1 MIPFNHY
8 LSTVLNKGVLCNKRP
23 GVLYF
28 HFLGLVSLFILLSC
42 FFHPAM
48 AVFSSD
54 VPTRDD
60 IQNQLK
66 VLTERKEHTVEEKA
80 SIVDLEKTLS
90 FFDKID
96 QVKLDSEQLKKNL
109 QELPQKSQ
117 QLTTELA
124 SLKSNSQ
131 QNENEYKQNLA
142 TLSLKQLETKLNNTL
157 NNLQKAQDNLASY
170 NSQLIG
176 LQTQPERAQNLLY
189 HNVQRLQQI
198 RNQLNN
204 AITEQSEV
212 RHTEIELLLVEQ
224 SFLMQQKDYQK
235 ESLQVNTQLQT
246 LLQLQRDYTSFQ
258 IEQLERYVQL
268 IQDIVNGRH
277 LIVSEETAKEVQNS
291 DDTNPHIQ
299 SNPLVREEIEI
310 NRDLSERL
318 VAATRDNNQLVQK
331 KIQVKNF
338 LDRAIQ
344 SERGLKEQVKVLR
357 GSLLLSRI
365 LFQEQL
371 KVPRNVLTK
380 DLPTKIADLRL
391 EQFEIA
397 QQRDQLYLVNDY
409 INQLLNQHISEIQ
422 DEPQEV
428 VGEIRNAI
436 EQLLEIRR
444 DLLNQLNNLL
454 GQQITHAIN
463 LQMDQQELLDVSQSL
478 EQTLVQQIFWVNSN
492 KPMNWAW
499 LKSLPALAHEE
510 LTHFN
515 IHFTTSGL
523 ITGLQNSIHFVI
535 PLLLV
540 GFFLRWQTKSINV
553 QLKKIS
559 TEVGQLRR
567 DSQLHTPLALI
578 LTLIKTLPLAFII
591 LAIGYWYSKSGDEL
605 GELVWGFSRQ
615 LALFWI
621 VYGCSYQILDK
632 GGIGEQHFSLNKE
645 LCSLFRKNLTR
656 LSLALL
662 PLLFWVTLGVKHPLR
677 LSDDVIG
684 QCTVLLCLF
693 FVFIFIFP
701 FCRQVW
707 REKSSHM
714 IQTIVVTTLTFAP
727 LVLIVLTVSG
737 YFYTTLRLSE
747 RWLYSAYLLLLWHI
761 CYQSCLRGLSLA
773 ARSIAYRRAVARR
786 QAQAKEGA
794 EGEVVEEPPMALDLI
809 NQQSLRLTTM
819 VLFLIFFMAF
829 YWTWSDLVTVF
840 SYLDG
845 INLWQYSTAT
855 ELGNVLQHVT
865 LKDLALSIAMLVIS
879 WVMMRNLPGLL
890 EVLVLSRLQ
899 LQQGSSYAIKTTLT
913 YFIIGVGGISA
924 LATLGVSWNKL
935 QWLAAALSVGLGFGL
950 QEIFANFVSG
960 LIILFERPV
969 RIGDTVTIGT
979 YSGSVS
985 KIRIRATTITD
996 FDRKEVI
1003 IPNRA
1008 FVTERLINWT
1018 LSDTITRIIIK
1029 VGVAYGSDLDKV
1041 KEVMLQAAK
1050 SNPRVMNEPEPQVY
1064 FMSFGASTLDHELRL
1079 YVRELGDRSRT
1090 VDEVNRS
1097 IDKLC
1102 RENDINIAFNQLE
1115 VYLHNGQGNSLQE
1128 VQKTMVQNSVAQPPM
1143 SRGQR
1148 YSDEHPASDDK
1159 PLLP

>member
-1 MIPFNHY
+1 MVLFNRG
-8 LSTVLNKGVLCNKRP
+8 LSVLLNKVGLSCNKRP
-23 GVLYF
+23 DILYF
-28 HFLGLVSLFILLSC
+28 RQLGLISLLFFLL
-42 FFHPAM
+42 FFLHPAS
-48 AVFSSD
+48 AAFSND

-66 VLTERKEHTVEEKA
+66 VLTDRNEHTLEERA
-80 SIVDLEKTLS
+80 SIADLEKALS
-90 FFDKID
+90 FFDKIEKI
-96 QVKLDSEQLKKNL
+96 QQDSEQLEKNL
-109 QELPQKSQ
+109 QQLPQKSQ
-117 QLTTELA
+117 LLTAELA
-124 SLKSNSQ
+124 SLKNNSQ
-131 QNENEYKQNLA
+131 QNEDEYKHNLA
-142 TLSLKQLETKLNNTL
+142 TLSLKQLEFKQSVTL
-157 NNLQKAQDNLASY
+157 NSLQKAQDNLANY

-176 LQTQPERAQNLLY
+176 LQTQPERAQNLLFN
-189 HNVQRLQQI
+189 NVQRLQQI
-198 RNQLNN
+198 RNLLNN
-204 AITEQSEV
+204 AVTEQSDV
-212 RHTEIELLLVEQ
+212 RHTEIELLQVEQ
-224 SFLMQQKDYQK
+224 AFLTQQKEYQK
-235 ESLQVNTQLQT
+235 SALRANTRLQT

-258 IEQLERYVQL
+258 IEQLERHFQF
-268 IQDIVNGRH
+268 IQDMVNGKH
-277 LIVSEETAKEVQNS
+277 LIDSEETAKEAQNS
-291 DDTNPHIQ
+291 NDTSPHIQ
-299 SNPLVREEIEI
+299 SNPLVREEIMV
-310 NRDLSERL
+310 NREFSERF
-318 VAATRDNNQLVQK
+318 VAATRDNNQLVKK

-344 SERGLKEQVKVLR
+344 SERDLKEQVKVLR

-371 KVPRNVLTK
+371 KVPQAVLTK

-397 QQRDQLYLVNDY
+397 QQRDQLYLVDDY
-409 INQLLNQHISEIQ
+409 INKLLNQHAN
-422 DEPQEV
+422 DVKNEPQEA

-436 EQLLEIRR
+436 GQLLEIRR
-444 DLLNQLNNLL
+444 ELLDQLNDQL
-454 GQQITHAIN
+454 GQQITQAIN
-463 LQMDQQELLDVSQSL
+463 LQLDQQELLNVTQSL

-492 KPMNWAW
+492 KPMNWVW
-499 LKSLPALAHEE
+499 LKSLPILVHEE
-510 LTHFN
+510 LTHFSV
-515 IHFTTSGL
+515 HFTIRGIIS
-523 ITGLQNSIHFVI
+523 GLQNSVHFVI

-540 GFFLRWQTKSINV
+540 GLFLRWQTKSINAH
-553 QLKKIS
+553 LKKIS
-559 TEVGQLRR
+559 AEIGQLRR
-567 DSQLHTPLALI
+567 DSQLHTPLALV
-578 LTLIKTLPLAFII
+578 LTLIKTLPLASII
-591 LAIGYWYSKSGDEL
+591 LAIGYWYSKSEDEL
-605 GELVWGFSRQ
+605 GGMIWDFSSH
-615 LALFWI
+615 LALFWV
-621 VYGCSYQILDK
+621 VYGSSYQILER
-632 GGIGEQHFSLNKE
+632 GGIGEQHFSLDRE
-645 LCSLFRKNLTR
+645 VCSLFRKNLVR
-656 LSLALL
+656 LSVALL
-662 PLLFWVTLGVKHPLR
+662 PILFWVTLGVKHPLR
-677 LSDDVIG
+677 LADDVIG
-684 QCTVLLCLF
+684 QCTVLICLL
-693 FVFIFIFP
+693 FVFIFVFP

-714 IQTIVVTTLTFAP
+714 IRTIVVTMLTFSP
-727 LVLIVLTVSG
+727 LILIVLMVSG

-773 ARSIAYRRAVARR
+773 ARRIAYRRAMSRR

-794 EGEVVEEPPMALDLI
+794 EGEVIEEPPMALELI

-829 YWTWSDLVTVF
+829 YWIWSDLVTVF

-845 INLWQYSTAT
+845 INLWQYSTT
-855 ELGNVLQHVT
+855 TDQGNILQHVT
-865 LKDLALSIAMLVIS
+865 LKDLALSVAMLVIS

-913 YFIIGVGGISA
+913 YLIIGIGGISA
-924 LATLGVSWNKL
+924 LGTLGVSWNKL

-1050 SNPRVMNEPEPQVY
+1050 SNHRVMSEPEPQVY

-1128 VQKTMVQNSVAQPPM
+1128 VKRSISGSQRHIDEPPT
-1143 SRGQR
+1143 
-1148 YSDEHPASDDK
+1148 PDDK
-1159 PLLP
+1159 PFLP